1 MSASGHRTASIASVD
16 PASPPSRTLHGVRQR
31 TADSMA
37 VRAVQQAEDVDGAK
51 IGVVFTLSR
60 SADEQFLGLVASAI
74 RRVSFRQRFLFA
86 IGCPSASPAERSPLV
101 FCGTTDELV
110 QRAGVLSS
118 AKFLGRVTE
127 GSSAVSQLWICSV
140 RNLAAT
146 AYDELALWDCLRK
159 AARVPADPLAPPPGA
174 RSVQQLLSHARA
186 RLERLTPQ
194 QAYEDL
200 LSTNRPY
207 AIILVDIRP
216 ARQRMQDGGIH
227 GAIVVERG
235 LLEWHLDPQ
244 SPQRLAVANRYDTR
258 IVIFDHEGDASSFA
272 AVSLH
277 DLGLLR
283 ATDLIGGY
291 AAWREAGLP
300 MEVTP
305 TAPAESVRPSE
316 EY

>member
-1 MSASGHRTASIASVD
+1 MSASGRRTASIASVD

-159 AARVPADPLAPPPGA
+159 AARAPADPP
-174 RSVQQLLSHARA
+174 RA
-186 RLERLTPQ
+186 
-194 QAYEDL
+194 A
-200 LSTNRPY
+200 
-207 AIILVDIRP
+207 A
-216 ARQRMQDGGIH
+216 GGRAAFSSSCRTRAH
-227 GAIVVERG
+227 VLRG
-235 LLEWHLDPQ
+235 
-244 SPQRLAVANRYDTR
+244 SPHSKHTR
-258 IVIFDHEGDASSFA
+258 ICTARTVRMRSSSSTYAPHGSACRTGASTAQSSSSA
-272 AVSLH
+272 ACSSGTSTRSRLS
-277 DLGLLR
+277 GLR
-283 ATDLIGGY
+283 S
-291 AAWREAGLP
+291 
-300 MEVTP
+300 P
-305 TAPAESVRPSE
+305 TATTRGS
-316 EY
+316 